1 MPPRTDDG
9 RVMAIAQIDYRQYDI
24 WDIFGIGVRPE
35 KQFFVG
41 KTTKYIFPGTQCQNS
56 DDSLAKNTPNAPK
69 NFSPICLPKPKSFEF
84 LKKSSLWM
92 SIVRGCAYC
101 PKAPAMY

>member
-9 RVMAIAQIDYRQYDI
+9 RVMAFAQIDYSQYDI

-41 KTTKYIFPGTQCQNS
+41 KTTKYPKFHQLNLSAQAQKWDIS
-56 DDSLAKNTPNAPK
+56 D
-69 NFSPICLPKPKSFEF
+69 
-84 LKKSSLWM
+84 
-92 SIVRGCAYC
+92 
-101 PKAPAMY
+101 